1 MIDLEKRERARYT
14 LLKKLEELSE
24 KYPNLRVGQL
34 ILNAVA
40 AEQLYYLENEE
51 LQAALEK
58 LYEP

>member
-1 MIDLEKRERARYT
+1 MIDLEKRERDRYT